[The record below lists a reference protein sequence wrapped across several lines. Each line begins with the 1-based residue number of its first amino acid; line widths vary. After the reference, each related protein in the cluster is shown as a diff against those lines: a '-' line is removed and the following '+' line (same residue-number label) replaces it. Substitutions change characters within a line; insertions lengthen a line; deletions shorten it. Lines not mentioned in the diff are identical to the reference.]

1 MSEINF
7 KPIFDYIDQKS
18 EETVQELKAEMA
30 TKADID
36 KVLTAIDGLAKRSK
50 ENDDGILV
58 LEKKTERLEHW
69 TIRAAEKIKVP
80 YKP

>member
-7 KPIFDYIDQKS
+7 KPIFDYIYEKHNEIKS
-18 EETVQELKAEMA
+18 EMA
-30 TKADID
+30 TKADIGE
-36 KVLTAIDGLAKRSK
+36 VLSAIDGLAKLSK
-50 ENDDGILV
+50 DNGDDNLV

-69 TIRAAEKIKVP
+69 TIEASEQIKVP